1 MAEEKEIRQKLID
14 GSLKKYR
21 LHVYIVLSLF
31 FVLNIL
37 HLVIGTRY
45 LIFKG
50 SYLNVPVPH
59 LREIFAI
66 LIPFYF
72 VGAWAIAR
80 YKGGDKVI
88 KEFMLFDPA
97 DTGKAFRDR
106 LLAYPVILELGAFT
120 GLFDLIHT
128 SHWELFAI
136 GEALA
141 LLSLMITMLNV
152 SSIKS
157 IADMLYSGIPKD
169 LFDMKESNI
178 GGDK

>member
-21 LHVYIVLSLF
+21 LHVHVVISLF
-31 FVLNIL
+31 FVLNIA
-37 HLVIGTRY
+37 HLVIGARY

-50 SYLNVPVPH
+50 SYLDVPIPY

-72 VGAWAIAR
+72 AGGWAIAR

-97 DTGKAFRDR
+97 NTGKAFRDR

-120 GLFDLIHT
+120 GLLDLVHT
-128 SHWELFAI
+128 AHWELFAI

-141 LLSLMITMLNV
+141 LLSLMITLLNV
-152 SSIKS
+152 PSIKFT
-157 IADMLYSGIPKD
+157 ADMLYSSIPKN